1 MRVLRR
7 WIVTEV
13 LRGTAV
19 VTAVF
24 AALFLFFDFVDQLED
39 IGRGAYGL
47 KEALFYVVLRLPSRL
62 YELLPIVLLIGTITG
77 DEEKSLFATSLMLT
91 EKSESISVDDDHL
104 IIKYQDADCAE
115 KAQAT
120 LAVLKGM
127 IKDAQASLVPVH

>member
-1 MRVLRR
+1 MQ
-7 WIVTEV
+7 
-13 LRGTAV
+13 
-19 VTAVF
+19 
-24 AALFLFFDFVDQLED
+24 DQINAPASQEHEFNPSED
-39 IGRGAYGL
+39 DLKVAIKLAMSVGGQEGISINRDTGEHHPIIGL
-47 KEALFYVVLRLPSRL
+47 TPKQ
-62 YELLPIVLLIGTITG
+62 IVLLIGTITG